1 MQKAAEKAAQVI
13 QERATGYKK
22 KRPADLSIFTV
33 VQQLV
38 SRGLAGSVGAKIHK
52 ILGMT
57 TGIYNKSTT
66 TSCRTLIKDLP
77 KVR

>member
-13 QERATGYKK
+13 QERATGYK

-38 SRGLAGSVGAKIHK
+38 SRGLAGSVGAKITK
-52 ILGMT
+52 I
-57 TGIYNKSTT
+57 S
-66 TSCRTLIKDLP
+66 
-77 KVR
+77 

>member
-38 SRGLAGSVGAKIHK
+38 SRGLAGSVGAKITK
-52 ILGMT
+52 I
-57 TGIYNKSTT
+57 S
-66 TSCRTLIKDLP
+66 
-77 KVR
+77 